1 MKHLMTKFGNVIAF
15 LVTKGLKNK
24 QFYMSSFCCLL
35 TKELWSQ
42 NCDTYMQAETL
53 DPNAGLEF
61 HISVPKLIPGRITPP
76 IRFIWNNVNT
86 RKDTWSHILNVGAM
100 VKIHILSHIDDAP

>member
-35 TKELWSQ
+35 TKEL
-42 NCDTYMQAETL
+42 
-53 DPNAGLEF
+53 
-61 HISVPKLIPGRITPP
+61 
-76 IRFIWNNVNT
+76 
-86 RKDTWSHILNVGAM
+86 
-100 VKIHILSHIDDAP
+100 